1 MRKLSVATIVFLVLI
16 SVAALAAADVQDSL
30 VGKVVEGTYPVVLNN
45 STLAKEAI
53 VIDGTSYL
61 PVRAVAEALKMDV
74 SFENNT
80 VILKSTGAPVVKQ
93 GSGQLGGGQQGGPM
107 EDVAQILGITTD
119 ELRSELKAGTTLE
132 QIASDKGI
140 TLDQLK
146 EQWLANR
153 KTELDNQVSQGKLT
167 AEQAQ
172 SVLTR
177 LEDIDLSKLG
187 TEPGMGGNGPSDG
200 SLQMPPSD
208 ANYQK

>member
-1 MRKLSVATIVFLVLI
+1 MFIIMKKLSVATIIFIILI
-16 SVAALAAADVQDSL
+16 SIAALAAADVQNSL

-45 STLAKEAI
+45 STLAKQAI

-61 PVRAVAEALKMDV
+61 PVRSVAEALNMDV

-80 VILKSTGAPVVKQ
+80 VILKSTSSPVVKQ
-93 GSGQLGGGQQGGPM
+93 GGGQKGGPM
-107 EDVAQILGITTD
+107 EDIAQILGISAD
-119 ELRSELKAGTTLE
+119 GLQNELKAGTTLE
-132 QIASDKGI
+132 QIAGNKGI
-140 TLDQLK
+140 TLAQLK

-172 SVLTR
+172 SMLTR
-177 LEDIDLSKLG
+177 LQNTDLSKLG
-187 TEPGMGGNGPSDG
+187 TESEMGGNGPSNG

-208 ANYQK
+208 TNYQK